1 LEKAVKKK
9 LLVTALFCATV
20 ALSLHIFHESRFSK
34 KHLSLLIEEKKW
46 EELSS
51 RVIYTKNP
59 DKTLSILESL
69 ATEYKESSFAQS
81 YEGAKKIL
89 TVENTGLSF
98 STIFPILLF
107 YHTTLPDEIQKKVYF
122 WPESRF
128 GRELQ
133 YDPETKF
140 FFIHLGTKEIPP
152 LGIGK
157 KKVVSKSI
165 LYNAGNP
172 KIVARGCSKSPSDHE
187 AEAMHALNNLYGVIP
202 SVTEMTHMDPT
213 TGETIYTIVTP
224 LYNKGSLQSL
234 LEETSLTFEEKL
246 AIAFDLSAG
255 LAAIHQNGFV
265 HRDLGA
271 RNYFVNIDK
280 ETRRIDAVVAD
291 LEKAVPIKKA
301 KHVTVQGNK
310 SHTSPEGFFKE
321 KMEGEMYQKSDAFAL
336 GTVLYTLYFGEEAPW
351 KAHNSFK
358 KRKLTIEE
366 RHILIE
372 YWVQYGRRQLELLLS
387 KNDIDDRNKAFIRII
402 YDMTNIPSERMSA
415 KEAAVIFGSL
425 LKEQVPSRE
434 AAKQYWV
441 MH

>member
-1 LEKAVKKK
+1 VKKK

-59 DKTLSILESL
+59 DKALPILESL
-69 ATEYKESSFAQS
+69 ATEYKESPFAQS

-89 TVENTGLSF
+89 AVENTGLSF

-165 LYNAGNP
+165 LYNSESP
-172 KIVARGCSKSPSDHE
+172 KIVARGCSSSPSDHE
-187 AEAMHALNNLYGVIP
+187 LEAMHALNNLYGVIP
-202 SVTEMTHMDPT
+202 SIAEMTHIDPT
-213 TGETIYTIVTP
+213 TNEKIFTIVTP
-224 LYNKGSLQSL
+224 LYNKGSLQSV
-234 LEETSLTFEEKL
+234 LEKTVFDFEEKL

-255 LAAIHQNGFV
+255 LAAIHEKGFV

-291 LEKAVPIKKA
+291 LGRTIPLKKA
-301 KHVTVQGNK
+301 KHVPVQGNK
-310 SHTSPEGFFKE
+310 SHTSPEGFFKN
-321 KMEGEMYQKSDAFAL
+321 KMEGKMYQKSDAFAL
-336 GTVLYTLYFGEEAPW
+336 GTVLYALYFGEKAPW
-351 KAHNSFK
+351 KEQNPYK
-358 KRKLTIEE
+358 KRKLTLEE
-366 RHILIE
+366 RHVLVE
-372 YWVQYGRRQLELLLS
+372 YWVQYGRKKLEFLLS
-387 KNDIDDRNKAFIRII
+387 KNDIDERNKAFIKII
-402 YDMTNIPSERMSA
+402 YDMTNIPSERMAA

-425 LKEQVPSRE
+425 LKENLASRE
-434 AAKQYWV
+434 AAKQYWA
-441 MH
+441 MR